1 MLAKEIIQV
10 IYIFLS
16 MSELRSKQLVL
27 LFFLFIATLLIIQSC
42 AQMASP
48 PGGKKDTLA
57 PKLITSIPLNKS
69 KNYKGTKLELS
80 FNEFINVRNLN
91 QELLIT
97 PNIGTY
103 QTRIRPNGLS
113 ILLDS
118 ALKDQ
123 TTYTF
128 NFRNSIEDMSERNIG
143 KNIKLVFSTSNTID
157 SLSITGKIK
166 SVEQNKAFE
175 NILVGLYPYN
185 DTLRIDK
192 AKPYYF
198 TKTDTS
204 GIYTLENLAEG
215 NYYMAAFIDGN
226 NNLLYNSNKEPVDF
240 LKEPF
245 FTLNKN
251 ETKNFYISLQN
262 QDPLKI
268 TKITSTAKTVLYEMS
283 RGIKAL
289 ELDNKKDLIYQI
301 EGNKNIR
308 IYVKNQEAKDTLF
321 LSANLTDSLNR
332 NYKIPLKVK
341 FRELNKKEKITQIP
355 LQVSYLP
362 TQGKYVS
369 PEDSLVLN
377 FPKPVVSWDS
387 KRVQFKTEENE
398 TITLPDEAYMWN
410 KYSNQLTIKRSFL
423 PYREK
428 FLLNLEKG
436 AFVSVE
442 NDSSEVQKQTFQFQD
457 LEEYGSIEGK
467 VGDRANN
474 YVVQLLNAANMQVI
488 YEQNTSQK
496 FNFLHVEP
504 GVYIIR
510 AIEDKN
516 KNGYKD
522 IGNFLLKTKPES
534 VFYLEGKVK
543 LKANFQITDLLIS
556 TQN

>member
-1 MLAKEIIQV
+1 MSAKVIIPV

-16 MSELRSKQLVL
+16 MSDLRSKQLIL
-27 LFFLFIATLLIIQSC
+27 LFFFFVATLLIIQSC

-69 KNYKGTKLELS
+69 KNYKGKKLDLI
-80 FNEFINVRNLN
+80 FNEFINVKNLN

-118 ALKDQ
+118 TLKDQ

-143 KNIKLVFSTSNTID
+143 KNIKLVFSTSNSID

-166 SVEQNKAFE
+166 SVDQNKPFE

-192 AKPYYF
+192 VKPYYF

-204 GIYTLENLAEG
+204 GIYTLENLAQG
-215 NYYMAAFIDGN
+215 KYYMAAFIDVN
-226 NNLLYNSNKEPVDF
+226 NNLLFNSNKEPVDF
-240 LKEPF
+240 MTESF

-251 ETKNFYISLQN
+251 ETKNFSISLQN
-262 QDPLKI
+262 LDPLKI
-268 TKITSTAKTVLYEMS
+268 TKTTSSAKTVLYEMS
-283 RGIKAL
+283 RGIKTL
-289 ELDNKKDLIYQI
+289 ELQAKKDLIYQI

-308 IYVKNQEAKDTLF
+308 IYVKNQDAKDTLY
-321 LSANLTDSLNR
+321 LSANITDSLNR
-332 NYKIPLKVK
+332 NYTIPLKVK
-341 FRELNKKEKITQIP
+341 FRELNKKEKVTQTP

-362 TQGKYVS
+362 AQGKYVS
-369 PEDSLVLN
+369 PEDSLILN

-387 KRVQFKTEENE
+387 KRIQFKTEENE
-398 TITLPDEAYMWN
+398 TITLPDEAYAWN
-410 KYSNQLTIKRSFL
+410 LYSNKLTIKRSFL

-428 FLLNLEKG
+428 FLLYFEKG

-442 NDSSEVQKQTFQFQD
+442 NDSSDVQKQAFQFQD

-467 VGDRANN
+467 VGAVPNN
-474 YVVQLLNAANMQVI
+474 YIVQLLNAANMQVL

-504 GVYIIR
+504 GLYIIR
-510 AIEDKN
+510 AIEDSN

-534 VFYLEGKVK
+534 MFYLDTKIK

-556 TQN
+556 TQK

>member
-1 MLAKEIIQV
+1 
-10 IYIFLS
+10 
-16 MSELRSKQLVL
+16 MSDLRSKQLVVPFL
-27 LFFLFIATLLIIQSC
+27 LLVAALLMVQSC

-69 KNYKGTKLELS
+69 KNYKGKKLELT
-80 FNEFINVRNLN
+80 FNEYVNVRNLN

-97 PNIGTY
+97 PNVGTY

-128 NFRNSIEDMSERNIG
+128 NFRNSIEDMSERNVG
-143 KNIKLVFSTSNTID
+143 KNIKLVFSTSNSID

-175 NILVGLYPYN
+175 NVLVGLYPYH

-204 GIYTLENLAEG
+204 GIYTLENLAQG
-215 NYYMAAFIDGN
+215 KYYMAAFVDGN

-240 LKEPF
+240 ITEPF
-245 FTLNKN
+245 FTLTKN
-251 ETKNFYISLQN
+251 ETKNFSISLQN
-262 QDPLKI
+262 LDPLKI
-268 TKITSTAKTVLYEMS
+268 SKTTSTAKTVLYEMS
-283 RGIKAL
+283 RGIKSL
-289 ELDNKKDLIYQI
+289 ELENKKDLIYQI
-301 EGNKNIR
+301 EGHKNIR
-308 IYVKNQEAKDTLF
+308 IYIKNQQAKDTLF
-321 LSANLTDSLNR
+321 LYATLTDSLNR

-341 FRELNKKEKITQIP
+341 FREIVKKEKVVQTP
-355 LQVSYLP
+355 LQVSYMP
-362 TQGKYVS
+362 VQGKYVS

-377 FPKPVVSWDS
+377 FPKPVISWDS

-398 TITLPDEAYMWN
+398 TITLPDEAFLWN
-410 KYSNQLTIKRSFL
+410 KYSNQLTIKKSYL
-423 PYREK
+423 PYRDK

-442 NDSSEVQKQTFQFQD
+442 NDSSDLQRQAFQFQD

-467 VGDRANN
+467 VGQQPDH
-474 YVVQLLNAANMQVI
+474 YIVQLLNASNMQVL
-488 YEQNTSQK
+488 YEMTTSHK

-516 KNGYKD
+516 RNGYRD
-522 IGNFLLKTKPES
+522 IGNFLMKTKPEN
-534 VFYLEGKVK
+534 VYYLDGKVK

>member
-1 MLAKEIIQV
+1 
-10 IYIFLS
+10 
-16 MSELRSKQLVL
+16 MSDLRSKQVVL
-27 LFFLFIATLLIIQSC
+27 LFFLFITALLMIQSC

-57 PKLITSIPLNKS
+57 PKLVTSVPLNKS
-69 KNYKGTKLELS
+69 KNYKGKKLELT
-80 FNEFINVRNLN
+80 FNEYVNVRNLN

-128 NFRNSIEDMSERNIG
+128 NFRNSIEDMSERNVG

-166 SVEQNKAFE
+166 LVDLNKAFE
-175 NILVGLYPYN
+175 NVLVGLYPYN

-204 GIYTLENLAEG
+204 GIYTLENLAQG
-215 NYYMAAFIDGN
+215 KYYMAAFIDAN

-240 LKEPF
+240 LTEPF
-245 FTLNKN
+245 FSLSKN
-251 ETKNFYISLQN
+251 EKKNFSIVLQN
-262 QDPLKI
+262 LDPLKI
-268 TKITSTAKTVLYEMS
+268 TKTTSTAKTVLYEMS

-301 EGNKNIR
+301 EGDKNIR
-308 IYVKNQEAKDTLF
+308 IHVKNQEAKDTLF
-321 LSANLTDSLNR
+321 LSANVTDSLNR
-332 NYKIPLKVK
+332 KIKIPLKVK
-341 FRELNKKEKITQIP
+341 FRELNKKEKIVRTT

-362 TQGKYVS
+362 AQGKYVS
-369 PEDSLVLN
+369 PEDSLVLG

-387 KRVQFKTEENE
+387 KRVQFITEENE

-442 NDSSEVQKQTFQFQD
+442 NDSSDVQKQAFQFQD
-457 LEEYGSIEGK
+457 LEEYGIIEGR
-467 VGDRANN
+467 VGELPSN
-474 YVVQLLNAANMQVI
+474 YIVQLLNAANMQVL
-488 YEQNTSQK
+488 YEQNTRQK

-504 GVYIIR
+504 GVYVIR
-510 AIEDKN
+510 AIEDTN

-522 IGNFLLKTKPES
+522 IGNFILKTKPES

>member
-1 MLAKEIIQV
+1 MSAKVIIPV

-16 MSELRSKQLVL
+16 MSDLRSKQLIL
-27 LFFLFIATLLIIQSC
+27 LFFFFVATLLIIQSC

-69 KNYKGTKLELS
+69 KNYKGKKLDLI
-80 FNEFINVRNLN
+80 FNEFINVKNLN

-118 ALKDQ
+118 TLKDQ

-143 KNIKLVFSTSNTID
+143 KNIKLVFSTSNSID

-166 SVEQNKAFE
+166 SVDQNKPFE

-192 AKPYYF
+192 VKPYYF

-204 GIYTLENLAEG
+204 GIYTLENLAQG
-215 NYYMAAFIDGN
+215 KYYMAAFIDVN
-226 NNLLYNSNKEPVDF
+226 NNLLFNSNKEPVDF
-240 LKEPF
+240 MTESF
-245 FTLNKN
+245 FTLNRN
-251 ETKNFYISLQN
+251 ETKNFSISLQN
-262 QDPLKI
+262 LDPLKI
-268 TKITSTAKTVLYEMS
+268 TKTTSSAKTVLYEMS
-283 RGIKAL
+283 RGIRTL
-289 ELDNKKDLIYQI
+289 ELQAKKDLIYQI

-308 IYVKNQEAKDTLF
+308 IYVKNQDAKDTLY
-321 LSANLTDSLNR
+321 LSANITDSLNR
-332 NYKIPLKVK
+332 NYTIPLKVK
-341 FRELNKKEKITQIP
+341 FRELNKKEKVTQTP

-362 TQGKYVS
+362 AQGKYVS
-369 PEDSLVLN
+369 PEDSLILN

-398 TITLPDEAYMWN
+398 TITLPDEAYAWN
-410 KYSNQLTIKRSFL
+410 LYSNKLTIKRSFL

-428 FLLNLEKG
+428 FLLYFEKG

-442 NDSSEVQKQTFQFQD
+442 NDSSDVQKQAFQFQD
-457 LEEYGSIEGK
+457 LEEYGSIEGT
-467 VGDRANN
+467 VGTVPNN
-474 YVVQLLNAANMQVI
+474 YIVQLLNAANMQVL

-504 GVYIIR
+504 GLYIIR
-510 AIEDKN
+510 AIEDSN

-522 IGNFLLKTKPES
+522 IGNFILKTKPES
-534 VFYLEGKVK
+534 IFYLDTKIK

-556 TQN
+556 TQK

>member
-1 MLAKEIIQV
+1 
-10 IYIFLS
+10 
-16 MSELRSKQLVL
+16 MSDLRSKQVVL
-27 LFFLFIATLLIIQSC
+27 LFFLFITAILMIQSC

-57 PKLITSIPLNKS
+57 PKLVTSVPLNKS
-69 KNYKGTKLELS
+69 KNYKGKKLELT
-80 FNEFINVRNLN
+80 FNEYVNVRNLN

-118 ALKDQ
+118 TLKDQ

-128 NFRNSIEDMSERNIG
+128 NFRNAIEDISERNIG

-166 SVEQNKAFE
+166 LVDLNKAFE
-175 NILVGLYPYN
+175 NILVGLYPYS

-204 GIYTLENLAEG
+204 GIYTLENLAQG
-215 NYYMAAFIDGN
+215 KYYMAAFIDGN

-240 LKEPF
+240 LTEPF

-251 ETKNFYISLQN
+251 ETKNFSISLQN
-262 QDPLKI
+262 LDPLKI
-268 TKITSTAKTVLYEMS
+268 TKTTSTAKTVLYEMS

-289 ELDNKKDLIYQI
+289 ELENKKDLIYQI
-301 EGNKNIR
+301 EGDKNIR

-321 LSANLTDSLNR
+321 LNANVTDSLNR
-332 NYKIPLKVK
+332 KIKIPLKVK
-341 FRELNKKEKITQIP
+341 FRELNKKEKITRTT

-362 TQGKYVS
+362 AQGKYVS
-369 PEDSLVLN
+369 PEDSLVLG

-387 KRVQFKTEENE
+387 KRVQFITEENE

-442 NDSSEVQKQTFQFQD
+442 NDSSDVQKQAFQFQD
-457 LEEYGSIEGK
+457 LEEYGSIEGR
-467 VGDRANN
+467 VGELPSN
-474 YVVQLLNAANMQVI
+474 YLVQLLNAANMQVL

-504 GVYIIR
+504 STYVIR
-510 AIEDKN
+510 AIEDTN

-522 IGNFLLKTKPES
+522 IGNFILKTKPES

>member
-1 MLAKEIIQV
+1 
-10 IYIFLS
+10 
-16 MSELRSKQLVL
+16 MSDLRSKQVVL
-27 LFFLFIATLLIIQSC
+27 FFFLFIATLLIIQSC

-57 PKLITSIPLNKS
+57 PKLVTSIPLNKS
-69 KNYKGTKLELS
+69 KNYKGKKLELT
-80 FNEFINVRNLN
+80 FNEYVNVRNLN

-97 PNIGTY
+97 PNIGAY

-118 ALKDQ
+118 SLKDQ

-128 NFRNSIEDMSERNIG
+128 NFRNSIEDMSERNVG

-166 SVEQNKAFE
+166 LVDQNKAFE
-175 NILVGLYPYN
+175 NVLVGLYPHN

-192 AKPYYF
+192 TKPYYF

-204 GIYTLENLAEG
+204 GIYTLENLAQG
-215 NYYMAAFIDGN
+215 KYYMAAFIDAN
-226 NNLLYNSNKEPVDF
+226 NNLLYNSNKELVDF
-240 LKEPF
+240 LTEPF
-245 FTLNKN
+245 FSLNKN
-251 ETKNFYISLQN
+251 ETKNFSITLQN
-262 QDPLKI
+262 LDPLKI
-268 TKITSTAKTVLYEMS
+268 TKTTSTAKTVLYEMS
-283 RGIKAL
+283 RGIKTL
-289 ELDNKKDLIYQI
+289 ELENKKDLIYQI
-301 EGNKNIR
+301 EGDKNIR

-321 LSANLTDSLNR
+321 LSANVTDSLNR
-332 NYKIPLKVK
+332 KIKIPLKVK
-341 FRELNKKEKITQIP
+341 FRELNKKEKVTRTT

-362 TQGKYVS
+362 AQGKYVS
-369 PEDSLVLN
+369 PEDSLVLG
-377 FPKPVVSWDS
+377 FPKPIVSWDS
-387 KRVQFKTEENE
+387 KRVQFNTEENE
-398 TITLPDEAYMWN
+398 TITLPDEAYLWN

-436 AFVSVE
+436 AFVSAE
-442 NDSSEVQKQTFQFQD
+442 NDSSDLQKQAFQFQD
-457 LEEYGSIEGK
+457 LEEYGSIEGR
-467 VGDRANN
+467 VGEQPNN
-474 YVVQLLNAANMQVI
+474 YIVQLLNAANMQVL

-496 FNFLHVEP
+496 FNFLHIEP
-504 GVYIIR
+504 GVYMIR
-510 AIEDKN
+510 AIEDTN

-522 IGNFLLKTKPES
+522 IGNFILKTKPEN

>member
-1 MLAKEIIQV
+1 MPDLK
-10 IYIFLS
+10 
-16 MSELRSKQLVL
+16 SKQLVL
-27 LFFLFIATLLIIQSC
+27 LFISFVSTLLIIQSC

-69 KNYKGTKLELS
+69 KNYKGKKLELG

-113 ILLDS
+113 IILDS
-118 ALKDQ
+118 ALKDK

-128 NFRNSIEDMSERNIG
+128 NFRNSIEDMSERNVG

-157 SLSITGKIK
+157 SLSITGKVK
-166 SVEQNKAFE
+166 SIEQNKALE
-175 NILVGLYPYN
+175 NVLVGLYPYN

-192 AKPYYF
+192 SKPYYF

-204 GIYTLENLAEG
+204 GIYTLENLAPG
-215 NYYMAAFIDGN
+215 NYYMAAFIDAN
-226 NNLLYNSNKEPVDF
+226 NNLLFNSNKEPVDF
-240 LKEPF
+240 ITEPF
-245 FTLNKN
+245 LSLNKN
-251 ETKNFYISLQN
+251 ETKNFSISLQN
-262 QDPLKI
+262 LDPLKI
-268 TKITSTAKTVLYEMS
+268 IKTTSTAKTVLYEMS
-283 RGIKAL
+283 RGIKSI
-289 ELDNKKDLIYQI
+289 ELVTKKDLIYQI
-301 EGNKNIR
+301 EGNKNLR

-321 LSANLTDSLNR
+321 MSVNITDSLNR
-332 NYKIPLKVK
+332 NYKIPLKLK
-341 FRELNKKEKITQIP
+341 FRELNKKDKVVQTP
-355 LQVSYLP
+355 LALSYYP
-362 TQGKYVS
+362 AQGKYLS
-369 PEDSLVLN
+369 PEDSLVLS
-377 FPKPVVSWDS
+377 FPKPVIAWDS

-398 TITLPDEAYMWN
+398 TIILPDEAYLWN
-410 KYSNQLTIKRSFL
+410 PFSNQLIIKRSFL
-423 PYREK
+423 PYRNK

-442 NDSSEVQKQTFQFQD
+442 NDSSDVQKQTFQFQD

-467 VGDRANN
+467 VGDLPSN
-474 YVVQLLNAANMQVI
+474 YIVQILNASTMSML
-488 YEQNTSQK
+488 YEQKTDQK
-496 FNFLHVEP
+496 FSFLHVEP

-522 IGNFLLKTKPES
+522 IGNFLLRTKPEN
-534 VFYLEGKVK
+534 VLYLDGKIK

>member
-1 MLAKEIIQV
+1 MPDLK
-10 IYIFLS
+10 
-16 MSELRSKQLVL
+16 SKQLVL
-27 LFFLFIATLLIIQSC
+27 LFISFVSTLLIIQSC

-69 KNYKGTKLELS
+69 KNYKGKKLELG

-113 ILLDS
+113 IILDS
-118 ALKDQ
+118 ALKDE

-128 NFRNSIEDMSERNIG
+128 NFRNSIEDMSERNVG

-157 SLSITGKIK
+157 SLSITGKVK
-166 SVEQNKAFE
+166 SIEQNKALE
-175 NILVGLYPYN
+175 NVLVGLYPYN

-192 AKPYYF
+192 SKPYYF

-204 GIYTLENLAEG
+204 GIYTLENLAPG
-215 NYYMAAFIDGN
+215 NYYMAAFIDAN
-226 NNLLYNSNKEPVDF
+226 NNLLFNSNKEPVDF
-240 LKEPF
+240 ITEPF
-245 FTLNKN
+245 LSLNKN
-251 ETKNFYISLQN
+251 ETKNFSISLQN
-262 QDPLKI
+262 LDPLKI
-268 TKITSTAKTVLYEMS
+268 IKTTSTAKTVLYEMS
-283 RGIKAL
+283 RGIKSI
-289 ELDNKKDLIYQI
+289 ELVTRKDLIYQI
-301 EGNKNIR
+301 EGNKNLR
-308 IYVKNQEAKDTLF
+308 IYVKKQEAKDTSF
-321 LSANLTDSLNR
+321 MSVNITDSLNR
-332 NYKIPLKVK
+332 NYKIPLKLK
-341 FRELNKKEKITQIP
+341 FRELNKKDKVVQTP
-355 LQVSYLP
+355 LTLSYYP
-362 TQGKYVS
+362 AQGKYLS
-369 PEDSLVLN
+369 PEDSLVLS
-377 FPKPVVSWDS
+377 FPKPVIAWDS

-398 TITLPDEAYMWN
+398 TIILPDEAYLWN
-410 KYSNQLTIKRSFL
+410 PFSNQLIIKRSFL
-423 PYREK
+423 PYRNK

-442 NDSSEVQKQTFQFQD
+442 NDSSDVQKQTFQFQD

-467 VGDRANN
+467 VGDLPSN
-474 YVVQLLNAANMQVI
+474 YIVQILNATTMSML
-488 YEQNTSQK
+488 YEQKTDQK
-496 FNFLHVEP
+496 FSFLHVEP

-522 IGNFLLKTKPES
+522 IGNFLLRTKPEN
-534 VFYLEGKVK
+534 VLYLDGKIK

>member
-1 MLAKEIIQV
+1 
-10 IYIFLS
+10 
-16 MSELRSKQLVL
+16 MSDPRSKQVIVL
-27 LFFLFIATLLIIQSC
+27 LFLSVAALLIVLSC

-69 KNYKGTKLELS
+69 KNYTGKKLELT
-80 FNEFINVRNLN
+80 FNEYVNVRNLN

-97 PNIGTY
+97 PNVGTY

-128 NFRNSIEDMSERNIG
+128 NFRNSIEDMSERNVG
-143 KNIKLVFSTSNTID
+143 KNIKLVFSTSSNID

-166 SVEQNKAFE
+166 SMDQNKAFE
-175 NILVGLYPYN
+175 NVLVGLYPYH

-192 AKPYYF
+192 SKPYYF

-204 GIYTLENLAEG
+204 GIYTLENLAQG
-215 NYYMAAFIDGN
+215 KYYMAAFIDGN

-240 LKEPF
+240 MTEPF
-245 FTLNKN
+245 FTLTKN
-251 ETKNFYISLQN
+251 ETKNFSISLQN
-262 QDPLKI
+262 LDPLKI
-268 TKITSTAKTVLYEMS
+268 TKTTSTAKTVLYEMS
-283 RGIKAL
+283 RGIKSLAL
-289 ELDNKKDLIYQI
+289 ENKKDLIYQI

-308 IYVKNQEAKDTLF
+308 IYIKNQDAKDTLF
-321 LSANLTDSLNR
+321 LSANVTDSLDR

-341 FRELNKKEKITQIP
+341 FREIVKKEKIVQTP
-355 LQVSYLP
+355 LQVTYLP
-362 TQGKYVS
+362 FQGKYVS

-377 FPKPVVSWDS
+377 FPKPVISWDS

-398 TITLPDEAYMWN
+398 TITLPDEAYLWN
-410 KYSNQLTIKRSFL
+410 KYSNQLTIKKSFL

-428 FLLNLEKG
+428 FTLHLEKG
-436 AFVSVE
+436 AFVSAE
-442 NDSSEVQKQTFQFQD
+442 NDSSDLQKQAFQFQD

-467 VGDRANN
+467 VGERPQH
-474 YVVQLLNAANMQVI
+474 YIVQLLNASNMQVL
-488 YEQNTSQK
+488 YEQTTSQK

-504 GVYIIR
+504 GIYIIR

-516 KNGYKD
+516 RNGYKD

-534 VFYLEGKVK
+534 IFYLDGKIK
-543 LKANFQITDLLIS
+543 LKANFQITDLLIN